1 MISQDIA
8 GLQEAAAEDVPVV
21 VDEFEYNAGLFKAL
35 ADGNRQR
42 LLYLL
47 RDGERCVS
55 ELLPHF
61 DILQPTVSTHLL
73 MLEEEGFLKVRRDGR
88 KRLYRVAD
96 PSIYDVID
104 EFLKEVSHLLGR

>member
-1 MISQDIA
+1 MINQDVA
-8 GLQEAAAEDVPVV
+8 GLQEAAGEELPIVT
-21 VDEFEYNAGLFKAL
+21 DEFEHNAGLFKAL

-47 RDGERCVS
+47 RDGEKCVS

-73 MLEEEGFLKVRRDGR
+73 MMEELGFLKVRREGR
-88 KRLYRVAD
+88 KRLYSVAD
-96 PSIYDVID
+96 PGIYERI
-104 EFLKEVSHLLGR
+104 EGFLKDLLGLLGR

>member
-1 MISQDIA
+1 MSHDIT
-8 GLQEAAAEDVPVV
+8 GLQEAAGEDAQVV
-21 VDEFEYNAGLFKAL
+21 TDEFEYNARLFKAF

-47 RDGERCVS
+47 RDGEKCVS

-73 MLEEEGFLKVRRDGR
+73 MLEERGLLKVRRNGR
-88 KRLYRVAD
+88 KRLYSVAD
-96 PSIYDVID
+96 PRIYEVIE
-104 EFLKEVSHLLGR
+104 EFLKELSDLLGR

>member
-1 MISQDIA
+1 MMSQDIA
-8 GLQEAAAEDVPVV
+8 GLQEVAGKDAPVV
-21 VDEFEYNAGLFKAL
+21 TDEFEYNASLFKAL

-47 RDGERCVS
+47 RDGEKCVS

-73 MLEEEGFLKVRRDGR
+73 MLEEQGFLKVRRDGR
-88 KRLYRVAD
+88 KRFYSVAD
-96 PSIYDVID
+96 PRIYERIE
-104 EFLKEVSHLLGR
+104 EFLKEFSGLLGR

>member
-1 MISQDIA
+1 LISQDVA
-8 GLQEAAAEDVPVV
+8 GLQEAAGEDLQSVT
-21 VDEFEYNAGLFKAL
+21 DEFEYNAGLFKAL

-61 DILQPTVSTHLL
+61 EILQPTVSTHLL
-73 MLEEEGFLKVRRDGR
+73 MLEEQGFLKVRRDGR
-88 KRLYRVAD
+88 KRLYSVAD
-96 PSIYDVID
+96 PVIYERID
-104 EFLKEVSHLLGR
+104 DFLKELSGLLGR

>member
-1 MISQDIA
+1 MISQDVA
-8 GLQEAAAEDVPVV
+8 GLQEAAGEDLQTVT
-21 VDEFEYNAGLFKAL
+21 DEFDYNAGLFKAL

-61 DILQPTVSTHLL
+61 EILQPTVSTHLL
-73 MLEEEGFLKVRRDGR
+73 MLEEQGFLKVRREGR
-88 KRLYRVAD
+88 KRLYSVAD
-96 PSIYDVID
+96 PVIYERI
-104 EFLKEVSHLLGR
+104 EAFLKELSELLGR

>member
-1 MISQDIA
+1 MISQDVA
-8 GLQEAAAEDVPVV
+8 GLQEAAGEDLQSVT
-21 VDEFEYNAGLFKAL
+21 DEFEYNAGLFKAL

-61 DILQPTVSTHLL
+61 EILQPTVSTHLL
-73 MLEEEGFLKVRRDGR
+73 MLEEQGFLKVRRDGR
-88 KRLYRVAD
+88 KRLYSVAD
-96 PSIYDVID
+96 PVIYERID
-104 EFLKEVSHLLGR
+104 DFLKELSGLLGR

>member
-8 GLQEAAAEDVPVV
+8 GLQEVAGEDVPVV
-21 VDEFEYNAGLFKAL
+21 TDEFEYNASLFKAL

-47 RDGERCVS
+47 RDGEKCVS

-61 DILQPTVSTHLL
+61 EILQPTVSTHLL
-73 MLEEEGFLKVRRDGR
+73 MLEEQGFLKVRRDGR
-88 KRLYRVAD
+88 KRLYSVAD
-96 PSIYDVID
+96 PRIYEVIE
-104 EFLKEVSHLLGR
+104 EFLKEVSDLLGR

>member
-1 MISQDIA
+1 MSQDIA
-8 GLQEAAAEDVPVV
+8 GLQKAAGEDAPVV
-21 VDEFEYNAGLFKAL
+21 TDEFKYNASLFKAL

-47 RDGERCVS
+47 RDGEKCVS

-73 MLEEEGFLKVRRDGR
+73 MLKEEGFLKVRRDGR

-96 PSIYDVID
+96 PRVYARIE

>member
-1 MISQDIA
+1 MSHDIA
-8 GLQEAAAEDVPVV
+8 ELEAAGEDLQVV
-21 VDEFEYNAGLFKAL
+21 TDEFEYNASLFKAL

-47 RDGERCVS
+47 RDGEKCVS

-73 MLEEEGFLKVRRDGR
+73 MLEELGFLKVRREGR
-88 KRLYRVAD
+88 KRLYSVAD
-96 PSIYDVID
+96 TGIY
-104 EFLKEVSHLLGR
+104 EKMESFLKEISDLLGR

>member
-1 MISQDIA
+1 MISQDVA
-8 GLQEAAAEDVPVV
+8 GLQEAAGEELQTVT
-21 VDEFEYNAGLFKAL
+21 DEFEYNANLFKAL

-73 MLEEEGFLKVRRDGR
+73 MLEEQGFLKVRREGR
-88 KRLYRVAD
+88 KRLYSVAD
-96 PSIYDVID
+96 PMIYERIEV
-104 EFLKEVSHLLGR
+104 FLKELSVLLGR

>member
-1 MISQDIA
+1 MISQDVA
-8 GLQEAAAEDVPVV
+8 GLQEAAGEELQTVT
-21 VDEFEYNAGLFKAL
+21 DEFEYNANFFKAL

-73 MLEEEGFLKVRRDGR
+73 MLEEQGFLKVRREGR
-88 KRLYRVAD
+88 KRLYSVAD
-96 PSIYDVID
+96 PLIYERI
-104 EFLKEVSHLLGR
+104 ETFLKELSVLLGR